1 MLKVFECGGLMGQAN
16 ASEWSRLRF
25 LVGDILN
32 DGL

>member
-1 MLKVFECGGLMGQAN
+1 MLKVLECGGLSGQAN
-16 ASEWSRLRF
+16 ASEWSRLRI